1 MHVPDTCINA
11 ENDQRQAPALR
22 AQITHLTALVE
33 ALKSEVIR
41 LRRHRYGASAERL
54 DPIIAPQL
62 PLMEDQADHG
72 AISPVAERDD
82 PTGKADA
89 PPRLMSVDAPHKPS
103 IRAPRRLPPEL
114 PRVIR
119 LHQPARCQC
128 PDCGKALRRLGEDV
142 SEQLDYVPGYFQ
154 VIRHIRPKL
163 ACSACEQIVQAP
175 APVRPIERGLPTAG
189 LLAQVISAKYAD
201 HCPLYRQEGIYQ
213 RAGVELPRTLLA
225 SWTAQSSTLLDPL
238 VRTLERYVLSA
249 SKLHA
254 DDTPVPVLEPGR
266 GKTRKGRLWTYV
278 RDDRPCA
285 SHDPPAVVYCYSPDR
300 KSIHPQSH
308 LKHFAGILQAD
319 GYAGFGALYEREK
332 HPLLE
337 AACWAHVRRKFYDV
351 YVEQRSDKALEVIQR
366 IGQLYAIER
375 QIRGQV
381 PAARSQARREYA
393 APLLQDLHHY
403 LTAMQAHLSAKAP
416 LSGAIQYALTRWA
429 ALTRYVENGQIEIDN
444 NAAERSIRALVLG
457 RRNYLFAGSDGG
469 GETAANLYSLIG
481 TCRLNGIDPHRY
493 LQEVIGRIA
502 EHPIKRIQELLP
514 WCVAEQW
521 IVVTPQQQAA

>member
-1 MHVPDTCINA
+1 VPDTFINA
-11 ENDQRQAPALR
+11 QIDGHAAPALR

-33 ALKSEVIR
+33 ALKCEVIR

-54 DPIIAPQL
+54 DPTLAPQL
-62 PLMEDQADHG
+62 PLMADQIDQG
-72 AISPVAERDD
+72 AASALAERNDQ
-82 PTGKADA
+82 TGKAAA
-89 PPRLMSVDAPHKPS
+89 PPRLLSVDAPQKRAA
-103 IRAPRRLPPEL
+103 RAPRTLPPEL

-119 LHQPARCQC
+119 VHQPARCQC
-128 PDCGKALRRLGEDV
+128 PGCGKALRRLGEDV

-163 ACSACEQIVQAP
+163 TCSACDQIVQAP
-175 APVRPIERGLPTAG
+175 AAARPIERGLPTEG

-201 HCPLYRQEGIYQ
+201 HCPLYRQEGIYR

-225 SWTAQSSTLLDPL
+225 SWVAQAGTLLDPL

-278 RDDRPCA
+278 RDDRPCG
-285 SHDPPAVVYCYSPDR
+285 SHDPPAVVYRYSPDR
-300 KSIHPQSH
+300 KSKHPQSH
-308 LKHFAGILQAD
+308 LTHFVGILQAD
-319 GYAGFGALYEREK
+319 GYAGFRALYERAA

-351 YVEQRSDKALEVIQR
+351 YMEHRSDKALEVIQR

-375 QIRGQV
+375 QIRGAV
-381 PAARSQARREYA
+381 PEARRTARRDYA
-393 APLLQDLHHY
+393 APLLQQLHRY
-403 LTAMQAHLSAKAP
+403 LTAMQADLSAKAP
-416 LSGAIQYALTRWA
+416 LMGAIHYALTRWA
-429 ALTRYVENGQIEIDN
+429 ALTGYIDNGQIEIDN

-493 LQEVIGRIA
+493 LQDVIGRIA
-502 EHPIKRIQELLP
+502 EHPINRIAQLLP
-514 WCVAEQW
+514 WCVAQQWCTTVPEQR
-521 IVVTPQQQAA
+521 AA

>member
-1 MHVPDTCINA
+1 VPDTRINT
-11 ENDQRQAPALR
+11 ENDSQAAPALR
-22 AQITHLTALVE
+22 AQISHLTTLVE

-41 LRRHRYGASAERL
+41 LRRHRYGTSAERL
-54 DPIIAPQL
+54 DPTIAPQL
-62 PLMEDQADHG
+62 PLMEDQTDHG
-72 AISPVAERDD
+72 AASLIAERGNQ
-82 PTGKADA
+82 TRKADA
-89 PPRLMSVDAPHKPS
+89 PPRLMSVDAPQKRVA
-103 IRAPRRLPPEL
+103 RAPRTLPPEL

-119 LHQPARCQC
+119 LHQPAHCQC

-163 ACSACEQIVQAP
+163 TCSACEQIVQAP
-175 APVRPIERGLPTAG
+175 APVRPIERGIPTAG

-201 HCPLYRQEGIYQ
+201 HCPLYRQEGIYR

-225 SWTAQSSTLLDPL
+225 SWVAQTSALLEPL

-285 SHDPPAVVYCYSPDR
+285 SHDPPAVVYRYSPDR
-300 KSIHPQSH
+300 KSRHPQAH
-308 LKHFAGILQAD
+308 LKTYVGILQAD

-366 IGQLYAIER
+366 IAQLYAIER
-375 QIRGQV
+375 QIRGQAPAVRSEVRRQYAV
-381 PAARSQARREYA
+381 PI
-393 APLLQDLHHY
+393 LQDLHAY
-403 LTAMQAHLSAKAP
+403 LTAMQGNLSAKVP
-416 LSGAIQYALTRWA
+416 LRGAIQYALTRWA
-429 ALTRYVENGQIEIDN
+429 ALLRYVENGQIEIDN

-457 RRNYLFAGSDGG
+457 RRNYLFAGSDDG

-493 LQEVIGRIA
+493 LQEIIGRIA
-502 EHPIKRIQELLP
+502 EHSINRIGELLP
-514 WCVAEQW
+514 WCVAERW
-521 IVVTPQQQAA
+521 IVAAPQQQAA

>member
-1 MHVPDTCINA
+1 VPDTRIQDN
-11 ENDQRQAPALR
+11 NDHAQALQRSR
-22 AQITHLTALVE
+22 AQVAHLTALVE

-54 DPIIAPQL
+54 DPTVAPQL
-62 PLMEDQADHG
+62 PLAGCEDQAATTAGSTDPG
-72 AISPVAERDD
+72 AAAVQRD
-82 PTGKADA
+82 PSAV
-89 PPRLMSVDAPHKPS
+89 RLLSVDAPQKRTS
-103 IRAPRRLPPEL
+103 RAPRTLPPEL

-119 LHQPARCQC
+119 VHQPASCQC
-128 PDCGKALRRLGEDV
+128 LGCGKALRRLGEDV

-154 VIRHIRPKL
+154 VIRHVRPKL

-225 SWTAQSSTLLDPL
+225 SWAAQTSTLLDPL
-238 VRTLERYVLSA
+238 VRTLEHYVLSA

-278 RDDRPCA
+278 RDDRPCG
-285 SHDPPAVVYCYSPDR
+285 SHDPPAVVYRYSPDR

-308 LKHFAGILQAD
+308 LKTYAGILQAD
-319 GYAGFGALYEREK
+319 GYAGFGALYERQE
-332 HPLLE
+332 HPLRE
-337 AACWAHVRRKFYDV
+337 AACWAHARRKFYDV

-375 QIRGQV
+375 QIRGQS
-381 PAARSQARREYA
+381 PEARSQARRQYA
-393 APLLQDLHHY
+393 TVLLEDLHGI
-403 LTAMQAHLSAKAP
+403 LTAMQATLSAKAP
-416 LSGAIQYALTRWA
+416 LTAAIQYTLTRWA
-429 ALTRYVENGQIEIDN
+429 ALTRYVENGRIEIDN

-481 TCRLNGIDPHRY
+481 TCRLNGIDPCHY
-493 LQEVIGRIA
+493 LRHVLERIA
-502 EHPIKRIQELLP
+502 EHPINRIEELLP
-514 WCVAEQW
+514 WNVALADP
-521 IVVTPQQQAA
+521 TPSRLAA

>member
-1 MHVPDTCINA
+1 MPDTRIQD
-11 ENDQRQAPALR
+11 ENDSHAPALR
-22 AQITHLTALVE
+22 AQVAHLTALVA

-41 LRRHRYGASAERL
+41 LRRHRYGSSAERL
-54 DPIIAPQL
+54 DPAVAPQL
-62 PLMEDQADHG
+62 PLAGCEDQAATAGGSTAAG
-72 AISPVAERDD
+72 AAPTPRD
-82 PTGKADA
+82 PA
-89 PPRLMSVDAPHKPS
+89 PPRLLSVDAPQKRTS
-103 IRAPRRLPPEL
+103 RAPRTLPPEL

-119 LHQPARCQC
+119 VHQPASCQC
-128 PDCGKALRRLGEDV
+128 RGCGKALRRLGEDV
-142 SEQLDYVPGYFQ
+142 CEQLDYVPGYFQ

-163 ACSACEQIVQAP
+163 TCSACEQIVQAP

-189 LLAQVISAKYAD
+189 LLAQVIGAKYAD
-201 HCPLYRQEGIYQ
+201 HCPLYRQEGIYR

-225 SWTAQSSTLLDPL
+225 SWVAQSSTLLDPL

-266 GKTRKGRLWTYV
+266 GKTRTGRLWTYV
-278 RDDRPCA
+278 RDDRPCG
-285 SHDPPAVVYCYSPDR
+285 SHDPPALVYRYSPDR
-300 KSIHPQSH
+300 KSIHPQAH

-319 GYAGFGALYEREK
+319 GYAGFAALYERQA
-332 HPLLE
+332 HPLRE
-337 AACWAHVRRKFYDV
+337 AACWAHARRKFYDV
-351 YVEQRSDKALEVIQR
+351 YVEQRSDKALDVIKQ

-375 QIRGQV
+375 QIRGQSPEV
-381 PAARSQARREYA
+381 RSQQRREYA
-393 APLLQDLHHY
+393 VPILQGLHRT
-403 LTAMQAHLSAKAP
+403 LAAMQATLSAKAP
-416 LSGAIQYALTRWA
+416 LAAAIQYALTRWV
-429 ALTRYVENGQIEIDN
+429 ALTRYVDNGQIEIDN

-502 EHPIKRIQELLP
+502 EHPVNRITQLLP

-521 IVVTPQQQAA
+521 RVVAPQQQAA

>member
-1 MHVPDTCINA
+1 MPSTHLHD
-11 ENDQRQAPALR
+11 ESDQQAAPALR
-22 AQITHLTALVE
+22 AQIAHLSALVE

-54 DPIIAPQL
+54 DPAIAPQL
-62 PLMEDQADHG
+62 WLTGCEEHAAMMAGSTALG
-72 AISPVAERDD
+72 AVNAPRD
-82 PTGKADA
+82 PFAV
-89 PPRLMSVDAPHKPS
+89 RLLSVDAPQKRS
-103 IRAPRRLPPEL
+103 ARAPRTLPPEL

-119 LHQPARCQC
+119 VHQPAHCQC
-128 PDCGKALRRLGEDV
+128 LGCGKTLRRMGEDV

-175 APVRPIERGLPTAG
+175 APSRPLERGLPTAG

-201 HCPLYRQEGIYQ
+201 HCPLYRQEGIYR

-225 SWTAQSSTLLDPL
+225 SWVGQASMLLDPL
-238 VRTLERYVLSA
+238 VQTLGRYVMA
-249 SKLHA
+249 ADKLHA
-254 DDTPVPVLEPGR
+254 DDTTVPVLEPGR

-278 RDDRPCA
+278 RDHRPCG
-285 SHDPPAVVYCYSPDR
+285 SRDPPAVVYRYSADR
-300 KSIHPQSH
+300 KSEHPQAH

-319 GYAGFGALYEREK
+319 GYSGFGALYEREK

-337 AACWAHVRRKFYDV
+337 AACWAHARRKVYDV
-351 YVEQRSDKALEVIQR
+351 YVAQHSDKALEVIQR

-375 QIRGQV
+375 QIRGHS
-381 PAARSQARREYA
+381 PPERRKQRQERA
-393 APLLQDLHHY
+393 APILHDLHEY
-403 LTAMQAHLSAKAP
+403 LITMQQDLSAKAP
-416 LSGAIQYALTRWA
+416 LMGAIQYALTRWV
-429 ALTRYVENGQIEIDN
+429 ALTRYVDDGRIEIDN

-469 GETAANLYSLIG
+469 GEAAANLYSLIG
-481 TCRLNGIDPHRY
+481 TCRLNSIDPHRY

-502 EHPIKRIQELLP
+502 EHPINRIEELLP
-514 WCVAEQW
+514 WCVAKQW
-521 IVVTPQQQAA
+521 QAAVLQQAA